1 MRRFFRFA
9 VMVLGT
15 TAMALLATSCG
26 ESKVVQCNKLIDVIN
41 KGQSL
46 ASSGINGNDPA
57 AMNQLATNLD
67 GLSKEIKGVQVQDAK
82 LQEFQ
87 TNFARIYQTLAQSS
101 REIANA
107 VASLRQTQPTGA
119 GAAQAKE
126 IQAKAQ
132 SATQIAL
139 KTAQE
144 ESRFVSDLNGYCEA
158 Q

>member
-9 VMVLGT
+9 VKVLGT
-15 TAMALLATSCG
+15 AAMAFLATSCG

-41 KGQSL
+41 KGQAL
-46 ASSGINGNDPA
+46 ASAGINGNDPA

-67 GLSKEIKGVQVQDAK
+67 GLSQEIKGVQVRDTK

-87 TNFARIYQTLAQSS
+87 NNFARIYQTLAQSS

-107 VASLRQTQPTGA
+107 VGSLRQTPTTGA
-119 GAAQAKE
+119 GATQAQQA
-126 IQAKAQ
+126 QAKAQ
-132 SATQIAL
+132 SATQTAL
-139 KTAQE
+139 RAAQE
-144 ESRFVSDLNGYCEA
+144 ESKSVNDLNGYCKA

>member
-15 TAMALLATSCG
+15 AAMALLATSCG

-41 KGQSL
+41 KGQAL

-57 AMNQLATNLD
+57 AMTQLATNLD
-67 GLSKEIKGVQVQDAK
+67 GLSQEIKGVQVRDTK

-107 VASLRQTQPTGA
+107 VGSLRQTPTTGA
-119 GAAQAKE
+119 GAAQAKQA
-126 IQAKAQ
+126 QAKAQ
-132 SATQIAL
+132 SATQTAL
-139 KTAQE
+139 RAAQE
-144 ESRFVSDLNGYCEA
+144 ESKSVNDLNGYCKA

>member
-1 MRRFFRFA
+1 MRRFFRLA
-9 VMVLGT
+9 VVVLGT
-15 TAMALLATSCG
+15 TAIAFLATSCG
-26 ESKVVQCNKLIDVIN
+26 ESKIVQCNKLIDVIN
-41 KGQSL
+41 KGQAL
-46 ASSGINGNDPA
+46 AGSGVNGNDPA

-67 GLSKEIKGVQVQDAK
+67 GLSQEIKRVQVQDTK

-87 TNFARIYQTLAQSS
+87 ANFARIYQTLAQSS

-119 GAAQAKE
+119 GAAQAKQ

-132 SATQIAL
+132 SATQVAL
-139 KTAQE
+139 KASQE
-144 ESRFVSDLNGYCEA
+144 ESQSVNNLNGYCKA

>member
-9 VMVLGT
+9 VTVLS
-15 TAMALLATSCG
+15 TAVMALLATSCG

-41 KGQSL
+41 KGQAL
-46 ASSGINGNDPA
+46 ASAGINGNDPA

-67 GLSKEIKGVQVQDAK
+67 GLSQEIKGVQVRDVK

-87 TNFARIYQTLAQSS
+87 ANFAKTYQTLAQSS

-107 VASLRQTQPTGA
+107 VASLRQTPATGA
-119 GAAQAKE
+119 GAAQAQQV
-126 IQAKAQ
+126 QAKAQ
-132 SATQIAL
+132 SATQTAL
-139 KTAQE
+139 KAAQE
-144 ESRFVSDLNGYCEA
+144 ESQAVNDLNAYCKA